1 MNASILIVEDEPS
14 MRLALEREFVGADW
28 LTATVETAS
37 QARERLTVGGF
48 SVVLCDVQLPDGDG
62 LELLKTF
69 SPKPGAPAFFMM
81 SAFGTVARAVEAV
94 KSGAVDFFEKPIAI
108 PSVLEMLEAYRIPK
122 AVRNSVGVEGINAPT
137 QNFST
142 LCAPDSP
149 LQETLRMAAIL
160 ARKNCSVHLFGES
173 GTGKEV
179 IARILHD
186 SGPRGSFPFIA
197 VNCAAISPQLI
208 EGELFGYRKGAFTG
222 ALTDRKG
229 KIEEAQ
235 GGTLFLDEVGD
246 MPLHVQSKLL
256 RVLQEKAV
264 CRIGDHREIPVDF
277 RVVSATHKNLRQ
289 EADAGRF
296 RSDLFYR
303 LNVVEMRLPPLRERT
318 MDIPWLARQ
327 FLATQLSKIDTDSA
341 VATMPSSLLNHGFPG
356 NVRELRNVVE
366 RYCVLREL
374 GQSWSEALLDG
385 SHLAES
391 GGNAIGKTIANKQR
405 ISIRNT
411 IRTDDQVLAA
421 LEQSGYNRRL
431 ASEILGISRRAL
443 QYRLARMQKA

>member
-1 MNASILIVEDEPS
+1 
-14 MRLALEREFVGADW
+14 
-28 LTATVETAS
+28 
-37 QARERLTVGGF
+37 
-48 SVVLCDVQLPDGDG
+48 
-62 LELLKTF
+62 
-69 SPKPGAPAFFMM
+69 MM
-81 SAFGTVARAVEAV
+81 SAYGTVARAMEAV
-94 KSGAVDFFEKPIAI
+94 KAGAVDFFEKPVSI
-108 PSVLEMLEAYRIPK
+108 PSILQTLMPYR
-122 AVRNSVGVEGINAPT
+122 VGRSATVGGAETPSPEKTAELPE
-137 QNFST
+137 

-149 LQETLRMAAIL
+149 LLEVLKMASVL

-179 IARILHD
+179 IARHLHD
-186 SGPRGSFPFIA
+186 SGPRGANPFIA

-289 EADAGRF
+289 EAEAGSF
-296 RSDLFYR
+296 RGDLYYR
-303 LNVVEMRLPPLRERT
+303 LNVVELRLPPLRERP
-318 MDIPWLARQ
+318 MDIAWLVRR
-327 FLATQLSKIDTDSA
+327 FLRAQLSEAETVSA
-341 VATMPSSLLNHGFPG
+341 LSAMPPALLKQPFPG
-356 NVRELRNVVE
+356 NVRELRNLVE

-374 GQSWSEALLDG
+374 GRGWDEALRDAP
-385 SHLAES
+385 SES
-391 GGNAIGKTIANKQR
+391 PAPANVG
-405 ISIRNT
+405 ILRNS
-411 IRTDDQVLAA
+411 IRTDDEILAA
-421 LEQSGYNRRL
+421 LESHGFNRRL
-431 ASEILGISRRAL
+431 ASESLGITRRAL